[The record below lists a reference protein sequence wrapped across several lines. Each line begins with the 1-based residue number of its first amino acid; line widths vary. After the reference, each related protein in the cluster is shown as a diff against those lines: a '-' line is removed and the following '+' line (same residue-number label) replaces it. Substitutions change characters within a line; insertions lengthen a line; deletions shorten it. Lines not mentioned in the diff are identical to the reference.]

1 MKILLNGEAFAT
13 DAKTL
18 DELCARLGF
27 AEAKIATAVNGSF
40 VAAASRGATP
50 LDRCRRDRDR
60 GAEAGRLMLTLYG
73 KDFTSRLLLGTAQY
87 PVAREPEA
95 GRRRLRRGDRHRLAQ
110 ARIGPR
116 RAPARA
122 SGR

>member
-40 VAAASRGATP
+40 VAATARG
-50 LDRCRRDRDR
+50 
-60 GAEAGRLMLTLYG
+60 M
-73 KDFTSRLLLGTAQY
+73 RLLTDADEIEI
-87 PVAREPEA
+87 VA
-95 GRRRLRRGDRHRLAQ
+95 
-110 ARIGPR
+110 PR
-116 RAPARA
+116 Q
-122 SGR
+122 GG

>member
-40 VAAASRGATP
+40 VAASLRGAT
-50 LDRCRRDRDR
+50 
-60 GAEAGRLMLTLYG
+60 
-73 KDFTSRLLLGTAQY
+73 
-87 PVAREPEA
+87 
-95 GRRRLRRGDRHRLAQ
+95 RLAD
-110 ARIGPR
+110 ADEVEILAPR
-116 RAPARA
+116 Q
-122 SGR
+122 GG

>member
-40 VAAASRGATP
+40 VAAGSRVATTR
-50 LDRCRRDRDR
+50 L
-60 GAEAGRLMLTLYG
+60 AEA
-73 KDFTSRLLLGTAQY
+73 DEIEI
-87 PVAREPEA
+87 VA
-95 GRRRLRRGDRHRLAQ
+95 
-110 ARIGPR
+110 PR
-116 RAPARA
+116 Q
-122 SGR
+122 GG